1 MSQRL
6 LTFCMITTFYPPYN
20 FGGDGVFVY
29 RLANELAQRGHRVDV
44 VHCIDA
50 YQAVNSGMTQSAD
63 DYPNHLNVSVHS
75 LKSPAGV
82 LSPLITH
89 QTGHPGLKAP
99 RLKAILRDN
108 RFDVIHFH
116 NTSLIGPVALSYGS
130 GIKLYTMHEHW
141 LVCPLHTLW
150 KFNRLPCTKKHC
162 FTCTIHAKRPP
173 QLWRYTNLLD
183 RMLTHVDAFIA
194 VSQFSRDK
202 HEEMGLDLRAPI
214 ETIPC
219 FAPVPVPSRVTDEAL
234 PHPRPY
240 FLFVGRLEKIKGVQV
255 LIEAFR
261 KYRDCDLL
269 IVGDGNYGT
278 HLQQL
283 ASGLPHVHFR
293 GRLKYPALQTLFR
306 HATALL
312 VPSIGYEAGPTVI
325 MEAFGY
331 RAPVI
336 VNNLGALPE
345 YVQQSGG
352 GIVYADEA
360 ALLRALRT
368 LHANTELRKTL
379 GDRGHDAYFKYGT
392 PEAHLRRY
400 FALIERIAA
409 EKQGSLRISV

>member
-1 MSQRL
+1 VSQRL

-20 FGGDGVFVY
+20 FGGDGMFVY
-29 RLANELAQRGHRVDV
+29 RLTNELARRGHRVDV
-44 VHCIDA
+44 VHCVDA
-50 YQAVNSGMTQSAD
+50 YRAIDSRMTQSAL
-63 DYPNHLNVSVHS
+63 DYPNHPNVTVHA
-75 LKSPAGV
+75 LKSKAGI

-99 RLKAILRDN
+99 RLKALLRDKE
-108 RFDVIHFH
+108 FDVIHFH
-116 NTSLIGPVALSYGS
+116 NTSLIGPIALSYGS

-141 LVCPLHTLW
+141 LVCPLHILW
-150 KFNRLPCTKKHC
+150 KFNRMPCTRKHC
-162 FTCTIHAKRPP
+162 VPCTIHAKRPP

-183 RMLTHVDAFIA
+183 RMLTHIDAFIA

-202 HEEMGLDLRAPI
+202 HEEMGLDVRAPI

-219 FAPVPVPSRVTDEAL
+219 FVPTPLPSEVADEAR

-269 IVGDGNYGT
+269 IVGDGGYDT
-278 HLQQL
+278 HLRQL
-283 ASGLPHVHFR
+283 ATGLPHVHFR
-293 GRLKYPALQTLFR
+293 GRLNYAALQPLFR

-312 VPSIGYEAGPTVI
+312 VPSIAYETGPTVI
-325 MEAFGY
+325 TEAFGHLT
-331 RAPVI
+331 PVI
-336 VNNLGALPE
+336 ANNLGSLPE

-360 ALLRALRT
+360 ALLKALRAL
-368 LHANTELRKTL
+368 HADPGLRKTL
-379 GDRGHDAYFKYGT
+379 GERGHDAYLKYGT
-392 PEAHLRRY
+392 PDAHVRRY

-409 EKQGSLRISV
+409 EKQSASRISV